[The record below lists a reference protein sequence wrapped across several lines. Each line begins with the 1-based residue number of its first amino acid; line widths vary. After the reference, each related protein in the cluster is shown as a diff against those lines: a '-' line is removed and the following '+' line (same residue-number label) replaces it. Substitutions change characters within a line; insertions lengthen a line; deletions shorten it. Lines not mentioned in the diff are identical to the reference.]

1 MVPGSPRP
9 GAILL
14 EARDGPVG
22 PGGQGTR
29 PACAPPTPRGSHRC
43 PGPFPSERVRPACG
57 RHPGPW
63 RCHSP
68 AAAGSCSCALVRQLS
83 SGWDR
88 NRVQTRDRR
97 WPCLWKRV
105 VVIDTP
111 HRHHG
116 VSVRNRRSVPRTQ
129 REAWLRCSVGP
140 GRGPGPQ
147 EGRGWAGAGPW
158 LLAAL
163 GAVPEQAGRPLAASP
178 CPLPLTPLPFQV
190 SKISLVDLAGSERAD
205 STGAKGTRL
214 KVGRAPAPPGPFP
227 ELGLL
232 QGPVQG
238 HERPAARG
246 RPSGYARPSAA
257 FPTEDTVARWQ
268 CGRLASVLRGHRLG
282 PAVLGVRK
290 AFASLRAW
298 WGGRGPGSHRA
309 ARVRRCQDSR
319 GAEETWGPL
328 PAAAHASRAQHGR
341 PRGWRWAGG
350 TRGVLTS
357 CPSPCRREPTSTSP

>member
-43 PGPFPSERVRPACG
+43 PGPFPSERVWPACG

-147 EGRGWAGAGPW
+147 AGRGWAGAGPW

-214 KVGRAPAPPGPFP
+214 KVGRAPAPPGLSPNSACSRVPCRGMSGQQP
-227 ELGLL
+227 EAAPAGTP
-232 QGPVQG
+232 GP
-238 HERPAARG
+238 P
-246 RPSGYARPSAA
+246 
-257 FPTEDTVARWQ
+257 
-268 CGRLASVLRGHRLG
+268 RLSRQKTQLRGG
-282 PAVLGVRK
+282 SVGGWPA
-290 AFASLRAW
+290 S
-298 WGGRGPGSHRA
+298 
-309 ARVRRCQDSR
+309 
-319 GAEETWGPL
+319 
-328 PAAAHASRAQHGR
+328 
-341 PRGWRWAGG
+341 
-350 TRGVLTS
+350 
-357 CPSPCRREPTSTSP
+357 